1 MTTVNLL
8 DEISVFEFAFTKSE
22 KKLYDYLQDHIN
34 EIIYMSVTE
43 LAERINVGE
52 STVLRF
58 CRKVG
63 YKGYQ
68 DFKLTVAQYVGT
80 NQEKEISYEKSL
92 NKIVADSLIGAITK
106 ASKLTDETRLYQ
118 AIEMINSANRVLF
131 YGVGS
136 SGVAAIEAKHRFM
149 RLGRKYDAFTDSH
162 FMMMISSTL
171 EPGDLVVAFTLSGGT
186 KDTVDACRIAKEH
199 GSGIIAVT
207 SYLKSPITK
216 YADLTI
222 LTAGKEGPFEG
233 GSLFAKISQLY
244 VIDLLF
250 TYTAQEDLES
260 SKEYMK
266 RIAQAITDKSY

>member
-22 KKLYDYLQDHIN
+22 KKLYDYLLDHIH

-43 LAERINVGE
+43 LAEKIDVGE
-52 STVLRF
+52 STILRF

-63 YKGYQ
+63 YTGYQ

-80 NQEKEISYEKSL
+80 NQEKEVQYEKSL
-92 NKIVADSLIGAITK
+92 NKIVADSLISSITK
-106 ASKLTDETRLYQ
+106 ASKLIEEETLQ
-118 AIEMINSANRVLF
+118 EAIKMINTANRVLF

-136 SGVAAIEAKHRFM
+136 SGVAAMEAKHRFM

-171 EPGDLVVAFTLSGGT
+171 EPGDLVIAFTLSGGT
-186 KDTVDACRIAKEH
+186 KDTVDACKRAKEH
-199 GSGIIAVT
+199 GSKVIAVT
-207 SYLKSPITK
+207 SYLKSPITS
-216 YADLTI
+216 YSDLVL
-222 LTAGKEGPFEG
+222 LTSGKEGPFEG

-244 VIDLLF
+244 IIDLLF
-250 TYTAQEDLES
+250 TYTAQEDLEG

-266 RIAQAITDKSY
+266 RIAQSIIDKVY